1 MHARSINLQLYTLRL
16 LFAHC
21 CLSHLLCHLSANC
34 GHYPLRLSINGEQ
47 VTYATDIRE
56 DILRA
61 ADIFLEN
68 GIHTETG
75 PHKHAIQG
83 TFFLY
88 VGSQRGIVSS
98 WQTLVHG

>member
-1 MHARSINLQLYTLRL
+1 MVRLSLLADMGLQISPHY
-16 LFAHC
+16 
-21 CLSHLLCHLSANC
+21 ANY

-47 VTYATDIRE
+47 VTYATDTRE

-75 PHKHAIQG
+75 PHKHAI
-83 TFFLY
+83 
-88 VGSQRGIVSS
+88 
-98 WQTLVHG
+98 